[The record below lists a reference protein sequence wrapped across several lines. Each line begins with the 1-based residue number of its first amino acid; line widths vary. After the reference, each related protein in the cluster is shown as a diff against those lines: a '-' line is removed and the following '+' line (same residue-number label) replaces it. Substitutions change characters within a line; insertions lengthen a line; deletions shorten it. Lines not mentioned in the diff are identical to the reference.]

1 MAPRCF
7 CGVAVSRRCDQ
18 DTLPSAKTHRSKTL
32 AVFVALLTVLY
43 WYTRRTAAGI
53 SHAGIWIRVL
63 VVVPKSIHYVVT
75 GFFHRYP
82 LYGFGP
88 HLVLVLMV
96 VVLCASEMF
105 QLRLV
110 APIDLR
116 ATGWG
121 IQFTGSSAK
130 ADHTHTAN
138 DPRHEVEVDA
148 NLRMKVSWPMRRWTH
163 RERDSRRLEPL
174 LQTLAITG
182 AVSER

>member
-1 MAPRCF
+1 M
-7 CGVAVSRRCDQ
+7 
-18 DTLPSAKTHRSKTL
+18 
-32 AVFVALLTVLY
+32 ALLTVLY

-82 LYGFGP
+82 LYGFGA

-130 ADHTHTAN
+130 AAHTHTAN
-138 DPRHEVEVDA
+138 DARHEVEIDA

-163 RERDSRRLEPL
+163 RERDSMRLEPL
-174 LQTLAITG
+174 VQTLAITG